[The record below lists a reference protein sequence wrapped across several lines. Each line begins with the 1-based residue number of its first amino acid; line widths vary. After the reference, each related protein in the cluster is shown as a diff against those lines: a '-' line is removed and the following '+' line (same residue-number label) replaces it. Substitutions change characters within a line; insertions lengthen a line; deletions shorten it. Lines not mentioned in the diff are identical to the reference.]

1 MGKRIR
7 LGFVYLWDSSWL
19 GGFYYAQN
27 LLNALN
33 SLDDDRKPIVDLH
46 CLSDDDFKS
55 LRDRTQYPY
64 LEKFIVKRYF
74 WKRVFRKI
82 LLFFSCRI
90 DDIDVISLNTL
101 DDIFFPWFAGRDARK
116 FVMWKPDF
124 QEKSL
129 PHYFSKSEIK
139 KRDQEIREA
148 CLRHIPIV
156 FSSYDSLHDFKKFYP
171 DFSDNET
178 FVVHFAASLPDFS
191 ELDVNA
197 IKNKYGVE
205 KKYLFCANQFWQH
218 KNHLFLF
225 KAFKR
230 ALEAGLDAQLVCTGK
245 LEDFRAPEYIAEV
258 KNYLTSNHLEKDILV
273 LGMIDKIDLYCL
285 MKHAYAVIQPSL
297 FEGWNT
303 TVEDCKA
310 MNKFIFLSDLNVHR
324 EQINQN
330 VCFFNPHDEDDLAGK
345 LLTVTPTEKYFNY
358 DNCVRQFGEDFMKVI
373 NFCVKKD

>member
-7 LGFVYLWDSSWL
+7 LGFIYLWDGSWL
-19 GGFYYAQN
+19 GGVYYAQN
-27 LLNALN
+27 LVKALN
-33 SLDDDRKPIVDLH
+33 TLPDEKKPMVDVH
-46 CLSDDDFKS
+46 CLSDDDF
-55 LRDRTQYPY
+55 LTLQERTHYPY
-64 LEKFIVKRYF
+64 LEKFIVKKLF
-74 WKRVFRKI
+74 WKRILRKI
-82 LLFFSCRI
+82 LRFFSCKI
-90 DDIDVISLNTL
+90 DDIDVISINAL
-101 DDIFFPWFAGRDARK
+101 DDVIFPWFAGRNARK

-124 QEKSL
+124 QEKNL
-129 PHYFSKSEIK
+129 PQYFSKSEIK
-139 KRDQEIREA
+139 RRDQEVREA

-156 FSSYDSLHDFKKFYP
+156 FSSFDSQHDFKKYYP
-171 DFSDNET
+171 EFCNHET

-191 ELDVNA
+191 KLDANS
-197 IKNKYGVE
+197 IKNKYGIK

-230 ALEAGLDAQLVCTGK
+230 ALETGIDAQLVCTGK

-258 KNYLTSNHLEKDILV
+258 KDFLTSNHLEKDILV
-273 LGMIDKIDLYCL
+273 LGMIDKLELYCL
-285 MKHAYAVIQPSL
+285 MKQAYAVIQPSL

-330 VCFFNPHDEDDLAGK
+330 VCFFNPHNEDDLVEK
-345 LLTVTPTEKYFNY
+345 LLTVTPTEHYFDYN
-358 DNCVRQFGEDFMKVI
+358 NCISQFGEDFLEVI
-373 NFCVKKD
+373 KSRAK